1 MAALMNHRLSRL
13 YSRCALF
20 EVLIT
25 SYSFLIGR
33 RITAKNK
40 QAESD
45 GVAEGAELIP
55 GFAVGKYLA
64 SIIHTFNPG
73 GSFSQS
79 KLTLETREMP
89 EKQPTIGNLH

>member
-1 MAALMNHRLSRL
+1 MNHSLSRL
-13 YSRCALF
+13 YSRRALF

-25 SYSFLIGR
+25 SYSFLMGH

-45 GVAEGAELIP
+45 GVAEGAGLIS
-55 GFAVGKYLA
+55 GFAVVKYLA

-79 KLTLETREMP
+79 KLTLATREMP
-89 EKQPTIGNLH
+89 EKQPAIGNLTS